1 MPLTLARRGVAR
13 RASQL
18 GMVRR
23 RRALL
28 AVFSALL
35 VAIAGCTVSNLDYSG
50 LACERAV
57 DCPAPYVCAMVHG
70 AQSATCVP
78 ADQGVPTTD
87 GGVCDVSNV
96 SFNRDVQS
104 FFTAL
109 CVTGCHDANVLRGS
123 LLLAPPGT
131 RSRLVD
137 QPTSPDCNAE
147 RPGVLRVKAGDP
159 HNSMIWR
166 KTSNDPTRCLDAMP
180 LPTPLISL
188 APCDFSKLEA
198 WIQQGAL
205 DN

>member
-1 MPLTLARRGVAR
+1 MTLALGGGAR
-13 RASQL
+13 RASRL

-28 AVFSALL
+28 GAFSAVL
-35 VAIAGCTVSNLDYSG
+35 VATAGCTVSDLDYLG
-50 LACERAV
+50 LGCERAI
-57 DCPAPYVCAMVHG
+57 DCPPPYVCAVAHG

-96 SFNRDVQS
+96 MFNRDIQAI
-104 FFTAL
+104 FNAL
-109 CVTGCHDANVLRGS
+109 CTDAGCHGPSGTQANLRLS
-123 LLLAPPGT
+123 APDT

-137 QPTSPDCNAE
+137 QPTSPQCNAE
-147 RPGVLRVKAGDP
+147 RPNVLRVKAGDP
-159 HNSMIWR
+159 RNSMIWR
-166 KTSNDPTRCLDAMP
+166 KTSNDPSRCLDPMP
-180 LPTPLISL
+180 LPRALISV
-188 APCDFSKLEA
+188 APCDFAKLEA